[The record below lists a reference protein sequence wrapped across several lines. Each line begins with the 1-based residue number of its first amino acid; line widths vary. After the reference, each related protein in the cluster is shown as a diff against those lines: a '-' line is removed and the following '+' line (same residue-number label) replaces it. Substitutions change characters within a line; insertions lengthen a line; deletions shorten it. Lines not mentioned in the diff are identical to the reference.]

1 MLARLRGALGLAGG
15 LNPARA
21 LQREVDLAAL
31 CVLVARRGALD
42 EVADLPVEECAQL
55 VQSACERQVRELLVA
70 LEQGAADAARVA
82 SQDASQDAS
91 QEARREP
98 EREPAATR
106 ASGVSA
112 AWPEYRPVADG
123 EADDAVASRMA
134 LARRSVMARAG
145 MLPRVD
151 TSLVPEAG
159 EGVFLEGGCE
169 AGRVVAFYP
178 GRVYMPFQVDRI
190 NSQFHRAH
198 QGGRSGLREG
208 TALRAYEDLFGLP
221 DGTRNAHAIQRY
233 DGVTINARWGSTA
246 EQANYFAVG
255 HKINHPPKGQLP
267 NVIVCPFDFSVRLAS
282 EFPKLVPNAA
292 HKEDGVTPSW
302 WWMLAEKRPLAV
314 QSMLFVA
321 LSDIAPGEELL
332 VNYRFNPAL
341 KLPAWYHPV
350 DVEED
355 QRRWASS
362 ERGR

>member
-1 MLARLRGALGLAGG
+1 MLTRLRGALGLAGP
-15 LNPARA
+15 LSPARA
-21 LQREVDLAAL
+21 LQREVDLAVL
-31 CVLVARRGALD
+31 CLLVARRGALD
-42 EVADLPVEECAQL
+42 EVAELPVEECAQL
-55 VQSACERQVRELLVA
+55 VQSACEQQVRELLVA

-82 SQDASQDAS
+82 SQDASQ
-91 QEARREP
+91 EARREP

-106 ASGVSA
+106 ASGASA
-112 AWPEYRPVADG
+112 AWPEFRPMAVG

-134 LARRSVMARAG
+134 LARRSVLARAG

-169 AGRVVAFYP
+169 AGRVVALYP

-190 NSQFHRAH
+190 HSQFHRAH
-198 QGGRSGLREG
+198 KGGRSGLAEG
-208 TALRAYEDLFGLP
+208 MALRAYEDLFGLP
-221 DGTRNAHAIQRY
+221 DGPRNAHAIQRY
-233 DGVTINARWGSTA
+233 DGVTTNARWGSTS

-255 HKINHPPKGQLP
+255 HKINHPPKGLFP
-267 NVIVCPFDFSVRLAS
+267 NVIVCPFDFPVRLAG

-292 HKEDGVTPSW
+292 FRDDGVTPSW
-302 WWMLAEKRPLAV
+302 MWMLAEKRPLAV

-355 QRRWASS
+355 QRRWAAPD
-362 ERGR
+362 RGR